1 MKTISHSGL
10 RLFRACRRQYK
21 HAYID
26 LRRSRSVAMPLALGK
41 CWDDALQIWHHE
53 TGSQAKLLK
62 SAPKLA
68 QIVDPLQR
76 AKLEAMLVGYTA
88 RWSDAPVH
96 VVATQV
102 QFIVPILHPESGEP
116 HPEYQYMGILDGIAL
131 VGERLMVLESKTT
144 SEDIT
149 PGSAYWQHVAS
160 LDTQVSM
167 YMLGAT
173 QAGHAVEGVIYDV
186 ARKPELRPKKDES
199 AEAYRDRCALDIQA
213 RPDWY
218 FQRQEIVRL
227 ESEANAYAQ
236 DLWDYACDLT
246 IAERTARWP
255 RNPDNCRKYG
265 RPCDYLPVCASEASI
280 DDPVLYRTTE
290 RKDHEPSRSHPAR
303 PAA

>member
-10 RLFRACRRQYK
+10 RLLRACKRLYK

-26 LRRSRSVAMPLALGK
+26 LRRSRSVATPLALGK

-53 TGSQAKLLK
+53 PTAEMKLLK
-62 SAPKLA
+62 SAPVLS
-68 QIVDPLQR
+68 QIVDPIQR

-88 RWSDAPVH
+88 KWSDAPVN
-96 VVATQV
+96 VLATQV
-102 QFIVPILHPESGEP
+102 QFIVPILNPETGEP
-116 HPEYQYMGILDGIAL
+116 HPEYQYMGILDGVAQL
-131 VGERLMVLESKTT
+131 GDRLFVLESKTT

-149 PGSAYWQHVAS
+149 PGSPYWQHVGS

-167 YMLGAT
+167 YMLGAK
-173 QAGHAVEGVIYDV
+173 QAGHEVEGVIYDV
-186 ARKPELRPKKDES
+186 ARKPELRPKKDETPT
-199 AEAYRDRCALDIQA
+199 EYLHRCAFDIQA

-227 ESEANAYAQ
+227 ESEATAYAQ
-236 DLWDYACDLT
+236 DLWDYACDLA
-246 IAERTARWP
+246 IAERTGRWP

-290 RKDHEPSRSHPAR
+290 RKDHDPARSNPAR